1 MQRKRVDAMSE
12 FQKIAVGLL
21 GMSHPEIYRF
31 RTLSSESALS
41 TLGPSE
47 LKRMHGSN
55 PTPAATALRAVK
67 FALAALLAGA
77 RSIPLGDNGRITRE
91 LGEYGAHLKGC

>member
-1 MQRKRVDAMSE
+1 
-12 FQKIAVGLL
+12 
-21 GMSHPEIYRF
+21 
-31 RTLSSESALS
+31 
-41 TLGPSE
+41 
-47 LKRMHGSN
+47 MHGSN